1 MIRYSKQRQIHCKV
15 NGANASGP
23 LTGADALQSPGRDP
37 GNVLTWPHVA
47 IKFTKDILTL
57 IS

>member
-15 NGANASGP
+15 NEANASGP
-23 LTGADALQSPGRDP
+23 LTGTDPLQSPGRDP
-37 GNVLTWPHVA
+37 ENVLTWPHV

>member
-1 MIRYSKQRQIHCKV
+1 MFKFTAV
-15 NGANASGP
+15 NEANASGP
-23 LTGADALQSPGRDP
+23 LTGTGPFQGPGRDLR
-37 GNVLTWPHVA
+37 NVLAGPHVV

>member
-1 MIRYSKQRQIHCKV
+1 MIRCSKQKQIYCTV
-15 NGANASGP
+15 NEANASGP
-23 LTGADALQSPGRDP
+23 LTGTGPFQGPGRDLR
-37 GNVLTWPHVA
+37 NVLTGPHVV